1 MNQDWLTVKRGNAP
15 LLLSIPHA
23 GTVIPADIAA
33 QLQCSTEQ
41 AQADTDWYIG
51 ELYAFA
57 AAMDITIVKTEISR
71 IAIDMNRDPS
81 GQSLY
86 PGQATTE
93 LCPSTSFAGEP
104 LYPAPLTEAEIAR
117 RKAWYFAPYHQAL
130 SDELARLR
138 AQHPQ
143 VVIYDAH
150 SIRSA
155 CPRLF
160 DGELPGLN
168 LGTNDRQSCCVAVAD
183 IAEQQLAGGEFS
195 FVHNGRFKGGWITR
209 HYGQPAKGIQAV
221 QLEIAQRC
229 YMEEAENAT
238 PAPFSVARASALQQQ
253 LQTLFTQLLAWAKSE
268 EVK

>member
-1 MNQDWLTVKRGNAP
+1 MSPNWLTVKRGHAP

-23 GTVIPADIAA
+23 GTVIPQDIAA
-33 QLQCSTEQ
+33 QLQCSVVQ
-41 AQADTDWYIG
+41 ALADTDWYIP

-57 AAMDITIVKTEISR
+57 AEWDITIVKTDISR

-93 LCPSTSFAGEP
+93 LCPSTSFAGEA
-104 LYPAPLTEAEIAR
+104 LYSAALTAEEIAR
-117 RKAWYFAPYHQAL
+117 RKALYFEPYHQAL
-130 SDELARLR
+130 RDELARLR
-138 AQHPQ
+138 QLHPQ
-143 VVIYDAH
+143 IVIFDAH
-150 SIRSA
+150 SIRSV

-168 LGTNDRQSCCVAVAD
+168 LGSNDRQSCSAELAEL
-183 IAEQQLAGGEFS
+183 AEQVLASSEFG

-209 HYGQPAKGIQAV
+209 HYGQPAAQIHGL

-229 YMEEAENAT
+229 YMDELECVT
-238 PAPFSVARASALQQQ
+238 PVPFSVVRATALQHQ